1 MRCSSRSGNL
11 PRLNFEQGLAQILA
25 AQNKEETNLEVKALP
40 RRALSLTAVLGVR
53 ALTARWDLSKEEALQ
68 KGEFLFE

>member
-1 MRCSSRSGNL
+1 M
-11 PRLNFEQGLAQILA
+11 
-25 AQNKEETNLEVKALP
+25 AQNKEETNFEVKALP
-40 RRALSLTAVLGVR
+40 RRALSLTAVLDMR